1 MTRIKGV
8 IFDKDGTLFDFSRT
22 WEAWAVGFLSKI
34 AGSQADAHELG
45 RVIGFDMAKKRFQPD
60 SMVIA
65 GTPNEVTAAL
75 APFLPKMSTTEIL
88 AFINDEAIASPQLE
102 AVPLRP
108 LLTDLKNAGLALG
121 VVTNDAEEPALAHL
135 NSAGIRDCFD
145 FVAGC
150 DSGFGAKPDPGQ
162 LIAFLDHTGL
172 DAEDCVMV
180 GDSTHDL
187 RAGRQAATKCIGV
200 LTGLASRETLQ
211 PFADEVFPDIGHL
224 PMWIAAQI
232 R

>member
-1 MTRIKGV
+1 MTCIKGV

-34 AGSQADAHELG
+34 AGSQAEAHELG
-45 RVIGFDMAKKRFQPD
+45 RVIGFDMAKKRFHPE
-60 SMVIA
+60 SIVIA
-65 GTPNEVTAAL
+65 GTPNEVATEL
-75 APFLPKMSTTEIL
+75 APFLPKMTTAEIFT
-88 AFINDEAIASPQLE
+88 FINDEAVSAPQLE

-108 LLTDLKNAGLALG
+108 LLRELRHAGLALG
-121 VVTNDAEEPALAHL
+121 VVTNDAEAPALAHL
-135 NSAGIRDCFD
+135 NSVGVRDCFD

-162 LIAFLDHTGL
+162 LNAFLDHTGI
-172 DAEDCVMV
+172 DAENCVMV

-187 RAGRQAATKCIGV
+187 RAGRQAETKCIGV

-224 PMWIAAQI
+224 PMWIGAQNG
-232 R
+232 